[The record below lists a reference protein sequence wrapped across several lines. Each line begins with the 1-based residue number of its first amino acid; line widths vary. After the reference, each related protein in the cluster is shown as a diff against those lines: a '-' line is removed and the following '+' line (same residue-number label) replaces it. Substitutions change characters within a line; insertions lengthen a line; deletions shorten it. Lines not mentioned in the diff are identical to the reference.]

1 MTPISLCRATLVSIV
16 VATCTPGVVGQ
27 SSPLIQLEVDASEA
41 PRRMLHTRI
50 VLAASPGQMDLF
62 YPKWI
67 PGEHSPT
74 GPIANVVGMRFHA
87 DDQTLNWHRDPQ
99 EVFAFRVDV
108 PDGVSQVQAEFDF
121 RLTTGAAGFSS
132 GASGTEN
139 VSMISWNQL
148 LLYPRGRRSDDVQV
162 RATLRL
168 PTGWKYSTSLPI
180 ASASA
185 ERIDFQ
191 PVSLTTLIDSPV
203 LAGRHFKTIALSTG
217 TEGTHQ
223 IDIVADTAKALESKP
238 DLAAR
243 YSRLVDEAIA
253 LFGTRHYRNYR
264 WLVTLSDQVAHFGLE
279 HHESSDDRV
288 PENTLIDKTLSRFL
302 PRLLSHE
309 YVHSWN
315 GKHRRPAGLTTQ
327 DYEQPMRGDLLW
339 VYEGLTEYLG
349 NLLAVRS
356 ELETIEDYRSSLA
369 LTAARMQLQSGRN
382 WRPLGDTAVA
392 AQILY
397 GAPAEWTNL
406 RRSVDFY
413 TESELIW
420 LEVDTL
426 IRRETRGQR
435 SIDDFCKRF
444 HGGQSGPR
452 SIRAYT
458 LEEMVTTLN
467 EVAAFDWSAL
477 FERRIGKVAPGAPL
491 GGIENSGWKLV
502 YNETPN
508 EWLRASEQAFKFIDL
523 SSTLGLI
530 MNETGSIMDLVPD
543 SPADQAGVLPG
554 GKIIAVNGRRFTLDQ
569 IRSAITLAKGTAETI
584 ELIVESGDSYRTHR
598 IGYHEGERYPHLER
612 DNAKPDM
619 LADIARSRAR

>member
-1 MTPISLCRATLVSIV
+1 
-16 VATCTPGVVGQ
+16 
-27 SSPLIQLEVDASEA
+27 
-41 PRRMLHTRI
+41 
-50 VLAASPGQMDLF
+50 MDLF

>member
-1 MTPISLCRATLVSIV
+1 
-16 VATCTPGVVGQ
+16 
-27 SSPLIQLEVDASEA
+27 
-41 PRRMLHTRI
+41 
-50 VLAASPGQMDLF
+50 MDLF

-74 GPIANVVGMRFHA
+74 GPIASVVGMRFHA

-121 RLTTGAAGFSS
+121 RLTTSTAGFSS

-264 WLVTLSDQVAHFGLE
+264 WLVTLSDQVARFGLE

-477 FERRIGKVAPGAPL
+477 FERRIGTVAPGAPL